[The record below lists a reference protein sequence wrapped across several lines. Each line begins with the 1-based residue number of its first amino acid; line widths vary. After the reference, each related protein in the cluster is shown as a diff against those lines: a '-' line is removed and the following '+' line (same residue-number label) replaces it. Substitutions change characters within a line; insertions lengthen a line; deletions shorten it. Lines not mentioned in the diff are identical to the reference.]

1 MTVDHSQWTTRETLA
16 LLNYAQQAP
25 YDPGFHK
32 CQELLLP
39 FAEQNRPQSFFSSNN
54 CKRRMNDLKHRNES
68 IAQLAEFHK
77 EKRIQE
83 HKSSIKDKQAKLDRL
98 KTLLKLLDQ
107 DKLGEDGLNQLKE
120 QLYCAKQ
127 LPIKPKIEQNNVS
140 IVYSGQS
147 AALTQ
152 PASQLV
158 KLQYGQN
165 IVVAQ
170 NMRVSPQK
178 RKQRISQQQ
187 NQVIQLVNGA
197 QNIHGLQLIPINT
210 TNVEQAKIETVPN
223 SSNQMFVTMP
233 SSSSTAGDTAA
244 QVQVQAEGTGIS
256 KDRAGSCNLL

>member
-1 MTVDHSQWTTRETLA
+1 
-16 LLNYAQQAP
+16 
-25 YDPGFHK
+25 
-32 CQELLLP
+32 
-39 FAEQNRPQSFFSSNN
+39 
-54 CKRRMNDLKHRNES
+54 MNDLKHRNES

-83 HKSSIKDKQAKLDRL
+83 HKASIKDKQAKLDRL

-107 DKLGEDGLNQLKE
+107 DKLGEDGINRLKE
-120 QLYCAKQ
+120 QLYCTKQ

-147 AALTQ
+147 AALSQ

-158 KLQYGQN
+158 QLQYGGQN

-178 RKQRISQQQ
+178 GKQRVSQQQ

-210 TNVEQAKIETVPN
+210 TNVDQAKIETVPN

-233 SSSSTAGDTAA
+233 NSSTPHVGDSVA
-244 QVQVQAEGTGIS
+244 QAP
-256 KDRAGSCNLL
+256 AGSEGANQPVVPTSGSSMEKVCYVVMEANR

>member
-1 MTVDHSQWTTRETLA
+1 
-16 LLNYAQQAP
+16 
-25 YDPGFHK
+25 
-32 CQELLLP
+32 
-39 FAEQNRPQSFFSSNN
+39 
-54 CKRRMNDLKHRNES
+54 MNDLKHRNES

-83 HKSSIKDKQAKLDRL
+83 HKASIKDKQAKLDRL

-107 DKLGEDGLNQLKE
+107 DKLGEDGINRLKE
-120 QLYCAKQ
+120 QLYCTKQ

-147 AALTQ
+147 AALSQ

-158 KLQYGQN
+158 QLQYGQN

-178 RKQRISQQQ
+178 GKQRISQQQ

-210 TNVEQAKIETVPN
+210 TNVDQAKIETVPN

-233 SSSSTAGDTAA
+233 NSSTPHVGDSVA
-244 QVQVQAEGTGIS
+244 QAP
-256 KDRAGSCNLL
+256 AGSEGANQPVVPTSGSSMEKVCYVVMEANR